1 MQWVVLGLNH
11 KTVPVEIREKFAMT
25 AESIKSGLRHIHD
38 LEGMEEAVILSTC
51 NRTEMYAVLSSD
63 AGKESLRNFSSRY
76 PAIRRPMRSRSIS
89 IILKGKNASGTCSTW
104 CPGWIPWCS
113 ARARS

>member
-38 LEGMEEAVILSTC
+38 LEGMREAVILSTC
-51 NRTEMYAVLSSD
+51 NRTEIYAVLDGSEGRTSLEDFFLTVSGNTRAD
-63 AGKESLRNFSSRY
+63 AKKNTF
-76 PAIRRPMRSRSIS
+76 
-89 IILKGKNASGTCSTW
+89 IILKVRDASVTFLKW
-104 CPGWIPWCS
+104 CPGWIPWFS
-113 ARARS
+113 ERARF